1 MGILDIRTW
10 LFFYLICFVAVLWAT
25 FLLVKG
31 AMLWIAMTLFVVV
44 LGFNFILITTEIRHH
59 RARKEM
65 MKRFSESAVKA
76 QEPDRQGR

>member
-1 MGILDIRTW
+1 MDILNVRTW

-31 AMLWIAMTLFVVV
+31 AMLWIAATLFIVV
-44 LGFNFILITTEIRHH
+44 LGFNFILITSEIRQH

-65 MKRFSESAVKA
+65 MKRFSESAVDTKA
-76 QEPDRQGR
+76 QDRQGR